1 MLRAL
6 HISHYI
12 LIDSLDIEFPEG
24 LIIITG
30 QTGAGKSILMGAL
43 SLLTGAKADAAVISE
58 GADNCVVEGEFRTD
72 DPAVRAILEENG
84 AEWEEGSLL
93 VRRVIHRSGR
103 SRSFV
108 NDCPVQVGVL
118 SALASRLVDIHSQ
131 HQNLVLSDPAFQRE
145 VLDLFAGDGE
155 TLDASRAGWRR
166 LLSLRSERRTI
177 REQLERLDAERD
189 YNEAR
194 YKRLEDAKLREG
206 ELEELEAE
214 QTRLAN
220 AEEIKETLSAV
231 GGMLSPTDGEW
242 PGLVATLKEAS
253 RLLSRS
259 ETFIPEA
266 RELASRLDAARI
278 ELDDISSELDR
289 LDAAVDVSPQRLET
303 VEDRMGLLYDLLKK
317 YNCSTEGEL
326 IASRDA
332 LSSLLYDSTAM
343 EERAE
348 ALDGEIAQAERKL
361 EELHAALH
369 QARTEAAPKLAAR
382 LEERLRFLELER
394 SVFEVAVDPAQP
406 GENGADAV
414 RFLFS
419 ASGKNPVD
427 AARCASG
434 GELSR
439 MMLSLKSLLA
449 SLTEMPTM
457 VFDEID
463 SGVSGSA
470 ADKMGSMICTMGDRM
485 QVFAITHL
493 PQVAAKGQAHFL
505 VSKDASG
512 EGGST
517 IKKLSPEERVFE
529 IARMLSGAVVSEE
542 AVANARRL
550 LTDR

>member
-231 GGMLSPTDGEW
+231 GGMLSPSDGEW

>member
-231 GGMLSPTDGEW
+231 GGMLSPSDGEW

-369 QARTEAAPKLAAR
+369 RARTEAAPKLAAR